1 MKLSLQQH
9 IESTLTYFEL
19 FSYPL
24 TAIEIHR
31 FLNFACSMSD
41 VEDQLVLMK
50 ENGKVVC
57 SEQGYYSRL
66 HQPRW
71 TVERDMGNKRAE
83 KLLKLSSRFVRVIK
97 RFPFVEAIAI
107 SGSLSKYYADK
118 DADIDYFII
127 TTTNRL
133 WIARTLLHLYKK
145 LTFLRG
151 HQHYYCMN
159 YFIDQSAL
167 EIGDKNIY
175 TAIELV
181 TLLPVYNQ
189 EAILKLKHQNGWF
202 AEFLPNENLNQD
214 ERFLLPMNN
223 CFFKSFLE
231 SFINVLWAKRLN
243 QIFMQ
248 LTDRKWRAKWKKKS
262 FPMDTYNQA
271 LHTSLHVSKNHPD
284 DFQFQV
290 LNALKNNKPLSKP
303 PTWTT

>member
-1 MKLSLQQH
+1 MKPSLQQH

-24 TAIEIHR
+24 TATEIHR
-31 FLNFACSMSD
+31 FMNFACSIRD

-50 ENGKVVC
+50 KNGKVDC

-71 TVERDMGNKRAE
+71 SVERDMGNKRAE

-223 CFFKSFLE
+223 GFFKSFLE

-243 QIFMQ
+243 QFFMR

>member
-1 MKLSLQQH
+1 MKPSLQQH

-24 TAIEIHR
+24 TATEIHR
-31 FLNFACSMSD
+31 FLNFACSIRD

-50 ENGKVVC
+50 KNGKVDC

-71 TVERDMGNKRAE
+71 SVERDMGNKRAE

-223 CFFKSFLE
+223 GFFKSFLE

-243 QIFMQ
+243 QFFMR

>member
-1 MKLSLQQH
+1 MKPSLQQN

-24 TAIEIHR
+24 TATEIHR

-50 ENGKVVC
+50 KNGKVVC

-71 TVERDMGNKRAE
+71 SVERELGNKRAE
-83 KLLKLSSRFVRVIK
+83 ELLKLSSRFVRVIK

-189 EAILKLKHQNGWF
+189 EAILKLKHLNGWF

-223 CFFKSFLE
+223 GFFKSFLE

-243 QIFMQ
+243 QFFMR

-290 LNALKNNKPLSKP
+290 LNALKNNKPLTKP

>member
-1 MKLSLQQH
+1 MKPSLQQH

-24 TAIEIHR
+24 TSTEIHR
-31 FLNFACSMSD
+31 FLNFACSLND

-50 ENGKVVC
+50 KNGKIVC
-57 SEQGYYSRL
+57 SEQGYYSRQ
-66 HQPRW
+66 HQPQW
-71 TVERDMGNKRAE
+71 SVEREMGNKRAE
-83 KLLKLSSRFVRVIK
+83 KLLKLSSHFVRVIK

-107 SGSLSKYYADK
+107 SGSLSKYYADR

-223 CFFKSFLE
+223 GFFKSFLE

-243 QIFMQ
+243 QFFMQ

-290 LNALKNNKPLSKP
+290 LNALKNNKPLTKP
-303 PTWTT
+303 PTCLR

>member
-1 MKLSLQQH
+1 MKPSLQQH

-24 TAIEIHR
+24 TATEIHR
-31 FLNFACSMSD
+31 FLNVVCSISD

-50 ENGKVVC
+50 KNGKVVC

-71 TVERDMGNKRAE
+71 SVERDMGNKRAE

-223 CFFKSFLE
+223 GFFKSFLE

-243 QIFMQ
+243 QFFMR

>member
-1 MKLSLQQH
+1 MKPSLQQH

-24 TAIEIHR
+24 TATEIHR
-31 FLNFACSMSD
+31 FLNFACSIRD

-50 ENGKVVC
+50 KNGKVDC

-71 TVERDMGNKRAE
+71 SVERDMGNKRAE

-127 TTTNRL
+127 TTTHRL

-223 CFFKSFLE
+223 GFFKSFLE

-243 QIFMQ
+243 QFFMR